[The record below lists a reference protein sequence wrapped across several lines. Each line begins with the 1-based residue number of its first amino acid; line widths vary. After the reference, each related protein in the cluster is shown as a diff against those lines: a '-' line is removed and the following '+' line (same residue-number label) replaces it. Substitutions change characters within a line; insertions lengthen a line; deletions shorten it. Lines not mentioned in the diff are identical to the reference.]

1 MPEAHPSPADRRSLI
16 LGFGFATATA
26 MWALGY
32 VAFMNPG
39 FILGE
44 VVFGLELLL
53 IVAGGIFAGRRLGSI
68 TAGAWTGLISAMVN
82 LLIIGSIV
90 R

>member
-1 MPEAHPSPADRRSLI
+1 MPEAHPSPSDRRSLI

-39 FILGE
+39 FLLGE
-44 VVFGLELLL
+44 VVFGLEL
-53 IVAGGIFAGRRLGSI
+53 F
-68 TAGAWTGLISAMVN
+68 
-82 LLIIGSIV
+82 LIIVDCGTIFECLQPPVQRQLRVTKSHHSSW
-90 R
+90 